1 MKLDISRQTL
11 QKIIIGVVVLIIVVF
26 VIMKIWRSSRY
37 TWPNASEQGSFSITA
52 AAAAAAAG
60 STPALLTFTTS
71 APHGY
76 SAGDL
81 VSITGVTNIVFAEPV
96 TNIPLNASAG
106 GATAPTTAIY
116 IYDIPTAGG
125 STFRV
130 KGTQA
135 AGTPSF
141 TFTSGKTGA
150 ASFTVSQAVTITQ
163 GSVTATATVSTIGTV
178 AGVAGSITA
187 LSTIT
192 AGTGTFTAG
201 SATVTPSA
209 GTNPTQTVTIT
220 LTSPT
225 ITVNNGAS
233 VVAVSQPAY
242 NKVQN
247 TDLLT
252 CQTTYATDLITSPT
266 TMSTTT
272 SQTINSTGNKTVN
285 VTSSTGFSPGDKVII
300 PGVVDSNN
308 KSVVLVIDSV
318 TATSIVFTQAS
329 TSSISSGTVLPSTA
343 VSNITLAYNKRDQ
356 CVQLATNDYTIGH
369 CKYLPQSGTGI
380 PVVPL
385 PSTDPV
391 AFAAY
396 QEYQTNIQK
405 IQIAY
410 VPAMSRVQQ
419 NQSFPTPGSLTGVTL
434 TQADKQKI
442 VEAARKADLANATQ
456 KYLATACPGFY
467 ALTSGSTV
475 NDPSADYKNWS
486 VDTGSSAPTTATAAS
501 KKFWAPSSGIP
512 DADIM
517 KWAQNA
523 GVVTLSGPVMSVTIT
538 GSGIGS
544 GYTSAPTVAF
554 SAPSLTGGI
563 TAQGIATISSG
574 KITGVTITNGGSG
587 YTTTPTISFSG
598 GTGGTAPT
606 ASDISTSVT
615 VQISTTL
622 TATGG
627 LVTAGTFTPTPTTGG
642 TATTYAPGKYNL
654 GTAGTENWRI
664 AYKNGPGTYPAP
676 TYTA

>member
-37 TWPNASEQGSFSITA
+37 TWPNASELGSFSITA
-52 AAAAAAAG
+52 VSAAAAAG
-60 STPALLTFTTS
+60 STPALLTFTTGTT
-71 APHGY
+71 PHGY

-106 GATAPTTAIY
+106 GATAPTTAVY
-116 IYDIPTAGG
+116 IYDVPEGG
-125 STFRV
+125 TTFRV

-135 AGTPSF
+135 APVPSVSAFGAKTGTGSF
-141 TFTSGKTGA
+141 T
-150 ASFTVSQAVTITQ
+150 ASQTVNITQ
-163 GSVTATATVSTIGTV
+163 TSSGATGTATVSSV
-178 AGVAGSITA
+178 SSGSITA
-187 LSTIT
+187 LSAIT
-192 AGTGTFTAG
+192 PGTGTFTAG
-201 SATVTPSA
+201 SATVTPST
-209 GTNPTQTVTIT
+209 GTNPTQTVTIS

-252 CQTTYATDLITSPT
+252 CQTTYATNLITSPT
-266 TMSTTT
+266 TMSTTS
-272 SQTINSTGNKTVN
+272 SQTISSASGGNKTVN

-308 KSVVLVIDSV
+308 KSVVLFVESV
-318 TATSIVFTQAS
+318 TSTSIVFTQAS

-385 PSTDPV
+385 QSTDPV

-405 IQIAY
+405 IQLAY
-410 VPAMSRVQQ
+410 APAMSRVQQ
-419 NQSFPTPGSLTGVTL
+419 NQSFPTPGSLTGVNL
-434 TQADKQKI
+434 TQADKQRI

-475 NDPSADYKNWS
+475 NDNSAKYKNWS
-486 VDTGSSAPTTATAAS
+486 VDIGSSAPTTATADS

-523 GVVTLSGPVMSVTIT
+523 GVVTLSGPVTSVTVT
-538 GSGIGS
+538 GNGLGS
-544 GYTSAPTVAF
+544 GYTSAPTLAF
-554 SAPSLTGGI
+554 SAPQQTGGA
-563 TAQGIATISSG
+563 TATGTATISG
-574 KITGVTITNGGSG
+574 NKITSVTITNGGSG
-587 YTTTPTISFSG
+587 YTSAPTISFSG

-606 ASDISTSVT
+606 ASEVNAGVT

-627 LVTAGTFTPTPTTGG
+627 LVTSGTFTTTTGTPTTY
-642 TATTYAPGKYNL
+642 TYTSGKYNL
-654 GTAGTENWRI
+654 GTAGSENWRI
-664 AYKNGPGTYPAP
+664 AYKNGPGTYPEP
-676 TYTA
+676 TYT